1 MKTLACLI
9 LVFSCPMVF
18 ADESGVKV
26 GIEVETFVRDLS
38 GKWVKVSR
46 TEELENVTYNKDG
59 NLLVGYYQDGWDE
72 MVSLHDAKT
81 KKQLGSVSCG
91 GGIPTVYR
99 FSKDNKFLG
108 AKTSV
113 GWFVWKIPSFEEVI
127 VLGSTD
133 FVKFSAAQQDGTDQP
148 ATAPESVPEGDS
160 KPQPESEALPQ

>member
-9 LVFSCPMVF
+9 LVFLCPMVF

-26 GIEVETFVRDLS
+26 DIEVETFVRDLG

-46 TEELENVTYNKDG
+46 TEELENVTYNKDR

-99 FSKDNKFLG
+99 FGKDNKFLG

-133 FVKFSAAQQDGTDQP
+133 FVEFSAAQQDGTDQP
-148 ATAPESVPEGDS
+148 ATTPESVSEDDS
-160 KPQPESEALPQ
+160 KPQPEWEALPQ